1 MTEQHSIAEA
11 RQNLPTLVRSA
22 ENGAAIELTRRG
34 KPVAVL
40 IGQREFV
47 RLSSGG
53 TRFSEAWRR
62 FAQDVDLAELTLDP
76 DELFREARPKEA
88 GRDVHL

>member
-11 RQNLPTLVRSA
+11 RRNLPTLVRDA

-40 IGQREFV
+40 IGQREFM
-47 RLSSGG
+47 RLTSRGS
-53 TRFSEAWRR
+53 RFSDALRR
-62 FAQDVDLAELTLDP
+62 FARDMHLAELALDP
-76 DELFREARPKEA
+76 DELFREARPKEP

>member
-1 MTEQHSIAEA
+1 MTAQHSIAEA
-11 RQNLPTLVRSA
+11 RQKLPTLVRNA

-47 RLSSGG
+47 RLTSGG
-53 TRFSEAWRR
+53 TRFSEAWHR
-62 FAQDVDLAELTLDP
+62 FVQNADLAELALDP
-76 DELFREARPKEA
+76 DELFREARPKDT